1 MTKAI
6 EVPKEEEENEEE
18 GVLHQ
23 SQHLEKLIVE
33 TLPTNEI
40 VYAFAYGSGVFSQ
53 QPKQQQQP
61 EQNQQ
66 QQQNDPN
73 SRMVDLIIVVKD
85 SFQFH
90 LQNYRRNPM
99 HYWTPPYWM
108 IPLALPSSSLLHSQP
123 ERIRQQQ
130 QRKGTML
137 FGKQQQQQHEETL
150 ALWFT
155 QLQRG
160 LWKHQQ
166 QQPQTRRSRRGEEE
180 EEGSEWDKSDT
191 QSLWNGF
198 WGGTYPTTTT
208 TTFINPGVYFNLV
221 NNNDNDNHNE
231 TNTISSFKYGIVQ
244 VEDLLDD
251 LKHWNCLYLAGR
263 MHKPIVPL
271 SLLSSSSS
279 FDHYSK
285 QQQQQQWKTVIESYQ
300 QDNLIAA
307 LSTALLL
314 LLSSST
320 QLSSLSSSTTTTT
333 TTQRRRRS
341 LQQSHKLQFIFSE
354 QDIYRTI
361 AELSYRGDYRI
372 YASAEDPNK
381 ITNLISSPGQL
392 QRFRNLYEPCWN
404 HLIHE
409 LHLPLSLQQQQE
421 QQSSPSKGFGNN
433 KNKNRNKND
442 ILNNNLLQTWILEVD
457 NVDVTNPLSLSSSS
471 SSPSHLLWSQLPTS
485 IVPPN
490 PHFSTSTTTTTTSS
504 QQSKWLSNQLSM
516 RVAASSQ
523 CQSIK
528 GIVTVGPQKAYQ
540 YAIRK
545 LIKGRRWSSWFR
557 R

>member
-1 MTKAI
+1 M
-6 EVPKEEEENEEE
+6 
-18 GVLHQ
+18 
-23 SQHLEKLIVE
+23 E

-53 QPKQQQQP
+53 QPKQQQQQQP
-61 EQNQQ
+61 EQNKQQ
-66 QQQNDPN
+66 QYDPKN
-73 SRMVDLIIVVKD
+73 RMVDLIIVVKD

-108 IPLALPSSSLLHSQP
+108 IPLAFPSLSSSLLHSQP
-123 ERIRQQQ
+123 EQIRQQQ
-130 QRKGTML
+130 QQRIRKGTMI
-137 FGKQQQQQHEETL
+137 FGKQQQQHEETL

-160 LWKHQQ
+160 LWKQ
-166 QQPQTRRSRRGEEE
+166 QQPQTRSGRGGGGG
-180 EEGSEWDKSDT
+180 EGSEWEKNDT

-198 WGGTYPTTTT
+198 WGGTYPTT

-221 NNNDNDNHNE
+221 NNNDNNE

-271 SLLSSSSS
+271 SLLSSSS

-285 QQQQQQWKTVIESYQ
+285 QQQQQWKTVIESYQ
-300 QDNLIAA
+300 QNNLIAA

-320 QLSSLSSSTTTTT
+320 PLSLSSSTTTTT
-333 TTQRRRRS
+333 TTTRQQRRRS
-341 LQQSHKLQFIFSE
+341 LQQSHKLQFMLSE

-361 AELSYRGDYRI
+361 AELSYRGDYRM
-372 YASAEDPNK
+372 YTSAEDPNK
-381 ITNLISSPGQL
+381 ITNLITSPGQL

-409 LHLPLSLQQQQE
+409 LHLPLSLLQQE
-421 QQSSPSKGFGNN
+421 QQSSPCKGFGNNTN

-442 ILNNNLLQTWILEVD
+442 TLNNNLLQTWMWEVD
-457 NVDVTNPLSLSSSS
+457 DDNVHATNPLSSSS
-471 SSPSHLLWSQLPTS
+471 SSPFHLLWSQLPTS

-490 PHFSTSTTTTTTSS
+490 PHFSTSTTTTSS

-545 LIKGRRWSSWFR
+545 LIKGRRWSWSSWFR